1 MSNSSIFT
9 YKFNRYFSPYQMAWI
24 DYGFAKKAVMP
35 ALFLAFILPVFGAI
49 ISALGIFR
57 LKKAETVFGKD
68 PEGRVAGYLIVAF
81 IISIAVII
89 AEMILAYVKIYYAS
103 LPKA

>member
-57 LKKAETVFGKD
+57 LK
-68 PEGRVAGYLIVAF
+68 
-81 IISIAVII
+81 ISSNSRRRTAVR
-89 AEMILAYVKIYYAS
+89 LFLFK
-103 LPKA
+103 